1 MPRRRR
7 NRWVQPFDTKRVIT
21 RFGVVQ
27 MPKEVDPTRI
37 TTEHLLTDHHLKVIP
52 KNELPEAT
60 RMIVSKLPIEHLPVV
75 RPQPLLN
82 AQQMCMLEIVAELCA
97 QGQSDWEAVL
107 YHYAMIRGLSE
118 AMVNVAGRKIGEALV
133 RRRLVT
139 ADGPLLTLQGHA
151 RIRAEE
157 TAEVWRERLGLREYP
172 LERIERNPDPAY
184 DEIYFVKDSRLRC
197 YFRHECFEVRHRSNI
212 VVLAHLPPELL

>member
-1 MPRRRR
+1 
-7 NRWVQPFDTKRVIT
+7 
-21 RFGVVQ
+21 
-27 MPKEVDPTRI
+27 MPKEVDPATI
-37 TTEHLLTDHHLKVIP
+37 TVEHLLTDHHLKVIP
-52 KNELPEAT
+52 KDELPEAT
-60 RMIVSKLPIEHLPVV
+60 RLIVSKLSIEPLPVV
-75 RPQPLLN
+75 RPRPLLN
-82 AQQMCMLEIVAELCA
+82 AQQLCMLEIVAELYA
-97 QGQSDWEAVL
+97 QGKCNWEAVL
-107 YHYAMIRGLSE
+107 YHYAVIRGLSE

-139 ADGPLLTLQGHA
+139 AEGPMLTLLGHS

-184 DEIYFVKDSRLRC
+184 DEVYFVKDSRLQC
-197 YFRHECFEVRHRSNI
+197 YFRQECFEVRHKANI